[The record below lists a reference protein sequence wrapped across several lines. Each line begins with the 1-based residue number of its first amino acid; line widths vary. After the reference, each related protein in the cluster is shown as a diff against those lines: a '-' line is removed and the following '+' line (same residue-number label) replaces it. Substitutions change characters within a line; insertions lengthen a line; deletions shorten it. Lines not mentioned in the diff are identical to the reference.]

1 MSGIHS
7 KTSVDTTEGS
17 DGGSTPSLSR
27 PVRLVQAD
35 RRQLC
40 WEMLDVE
47 RLVEEDHPVRA
58 IWELVGQLDL
68 SAFAA
73 GIGSLEGVAGRP
85 AYDPRLLVS
94 LWIYSYSR
102 GIGSAREV
110 ERRCE
115 HDPGFRWLMGRL
127 VINHHTLSNFRL
139 AHRDALDEMFT
150 QVLAVLSTE
159 GLITLQTV
167 MHDGT
172 KITAQAGPGSFRQE
186 EQIVKHLT
194 AARDHVA
201 SMGDPREGE
210 ATVRQAAARERAGR
224 ERVERLERALL
235 HAQQIS
241 AAKCPGYAHTRQR
254 QTGVSST
261 DPEARIMRHGD
272 GHYALSYNVQI
283 STDAAHGIAVGLD
296 IGQTAPDYEYLAP
309 AIEQIGKRLGQSPER
324 MVVDAGYTS
333 RENILAAHEKD
344 VELVGPWIKTDGRVK
359 QRFARV
365 GVTDAFL
372 PDKFQYDTA
381 SDSYVCPEGK
391 HLTARHGHAARPGRK
406 MVRYQASQADCRPCP
421 SRRQCC
427 SGNQRYGRSIVVTH
441 EDPVVSAFRARQA
454 MPETR
459 TLLRERGRVAEFVNA
474 WLKEKLG
481 LRRFRVRGLAKASTE
496 ALWAVLAYNI
506 RQWIRL
512 RWRPRLAASTN

>member
-1 MSGIHS
+1 MNRMGPKASANVAAASNGHITQS
-7 KTSVDTTEGS
+7 R
-17 DGGSTPSLSR
+17 SR

-94 LWIYSYSR
+94 LCIYSYSR

-115 HDPGFRWLMGRL
+115 YDPGFRWLMGLL
-127 VINHHTLSNFRL
+127 VLNHHTLSDFRL
-139 AHRDALDEMFT
+139 AHREALDEMFT
-150 QVLAVLSTE
+150 QVLTVLSTE
-159 GLITLQTV
+159 GLIALQSV

-172 KITAQAGPGSFRQE
+172 KITAQAGPGSFKQE
-186 EQIVKHLT
+186 AQIVKHLA
-194 AARDHVA
+194 AARHHVA
-201 SMGDPREGE
+201 SMGNPRNGE

-224 ERVERLERALL
+224 ERIERLEQALL

-241 AAKCPGYAHTRQR
+241 VAKRPGYARTRQR

-272 GHYALSYNVQI
+272 GHYALSYNIQI

-309 AIEQIGKRLGQSPER
+309 AIEQIRKRLGQSPDQ

-333 RENILAAHEKD
+333 RANILAAHD
-344 VELVGPWIKTDGRVK
+344 RNIELVGPWTETDGRAK

-391 HLTARHGHAARPGRK
+391 ILTARYGHVRPGRR
-406 MVRYQASQADCRPCP
+406 MVRYLASPTDCRPCS

-441 EDPVVSAFRARQA
+441 EDPVVSAFRSRKNS
-454 MPETR
+454 PETKA
-459 TLLRERGRVAEFVNA
+459 LVRERGRVAEFVNA
-474 WLKEKLG
+474 WLKDKLG
-481 LRRFRVRGLAKASTE
+481 LRRFRVRGLAKAGTE
-496 ALWAVLAYNI
+496 ALWALLAYNI

-512 RWRPRLAASTN
+512 RWKPRIAAATA

>member
-1 MSGIHS
+1 MNRVEVSNDQMTQS
-7 KTSVDTTEGS
+7 R
-17 DGGSTPSLSR
+17 SR

-40 WEMLDVE
+40 WAMLDVE

-58 IWELVGQLDL
+58 IWELVGQLNL

-115 HDPGFRWLMGRL
+115 HDPGFRWLMGLL
-127 VINHHTLSNFRL
+127 VINHHTLSDFRL
-139 AHRDALDEMFT
+139 AHREALDEMFT

-159 GLITLQTV
+159 GLIALQTV

-172 KITAQAGPGSFRQE
+172 KITAQAGPGSFGQE
-186 EQIVKHLT
+186 EQIVKHLA
-194 AARDHVA
+194 AARDHVT
-201 SMGDPREGE
+201 SMGDPRDGE

-224 ERVERLERALL
+224 ERIERLEQALL

-241 AAKCPGYAHTRQR
+241 AAKPAGYAQTRNR
-254 QTGVSST
+254 RTGASST

-309 AIEQIGKRLGQSPER
+309 AIEQIGKRLGQSPDQ

-344 VELVGPWIKTDGRVK
+344 VELVGPWTGSDGRVK

-381 SDSYVCPEGK
+381 SDSYICPEGR
-391 HLTARHGHAARPGRK
+391 HLTARYGHAARPGRK
-406 MVRYQASQADCRPCP
+406 MVRYQASQTDCRPCL

-441 EDPVVSAFRARQA
+441 EDPVVSAFRARKNS
-454 MPETR
+454 PETKV
-459 TLLRERGRVAEFVNA
+459 LIRERGRVAEFVNA
-474 WLKEKLG
+474 WLKDKLG
-481 LRRFRVRGLAKASTE
+481 LRRFRVRGLAKAGTE
-496 ALWAVLAYNI
+496 ALWALLAYNI

-512 RWRPRLAASTN
+512 RWRPRIAASINLRTQGIM